1 MIIAVGTDI
10 AKVERIRKAY
20 ETYGQRFLNKV
31 YTEDEARFC
40 LSRRQPAPALAAR
53 FAAKEAVSKCLGT
66 GFRRGV
72 YPNLI
77 EIVDN
82 EKSRPTVRLHGKAAE
97 FGRKYKMH
105 LSISHE
111 QEFVIAVAVMEDP
124 EHDHNKR
131 NV

>member
-1 MIIAVGTDI
+1 MIIAIGTDI

-20 ETYGQRFLNKV
+20 ETYGRRFLQKV

-40 LSRRQPAPALAAR
+40 LSRKHPAPALAAR

-82 EKSRPTVRLHGKAAE
+82 EKSRPTVRLHGQAAE
-97 FGRKYKMH
+97 YGGSYKLH

-111 QEFVIAVAVMEDP
+111 QEFVIAVAVME
-124 EHDHNKR
+124 ETGAAR
-131 NV
+131 